1 VCAQQQG
8 ESAERNDSAQQ
19 QKEKRD
25 ALLAGLCRVA
35 AVLCD
40 AVSVGGV
47 TLLLREPERCTRGQG
62 AASSKAASS
71 KAASSKAASEAA
83 SEAAS
88 KSEREKTQENEKRE
102 TQEFRQL
109 LADLRAVTRL
119 RALIEG
125 RYQQHAAEEDEDEET
140 ERADVCASESE
151 SESEQAAVDMALAA
165 STRAAYLLFR
175 KGCAT
180 RFLEAQSERASERA
194 RDSLLFSGCGGGG
207 GGSSSSGS
215 SSETKKGSDGVGGAG
230 EGTEAWGRREG
241 VDGEVGAAGESIEQS
256 ESLLCGL
263 AGM

>member
-8 ESAERNDSAQQ
+8 ESAERAAANNSAQQ
-19 QKEKRD
+19 QKKKGD

-40 AVSVGGV
+40 AVGGGGV

-62 AASSKAASS
+62 AGSSKAASSKAASS

-88 KSEREKTQENEKRE
+88 KSECGKAQENGKRE
-102 TQEFRQL
+102 AQEFRQL
-109 LADLRAVTRL
+109 LADLRAVTRV

-125 RYQQHAAEEDEDEET
+125 RHQQHAAEEDEEEET

-151 SESEQAAVDMALAA
+151 SASEQAAVDMALAA
-165 STRAAYLLFR
+165 STRAACLLFR

-194 RDSLLFSGCGGGG
+194 RD
-207 GGSSSSGS
+207 
-215 SSETKKGSDGVGGAG
+215 GVGGAG
-230 EGTEAWGRREG
+230 EGTEEGGGRREG
-241 VDGEVGAAGESIEQS
+241 VGGEVGAAGESIEQS